1 MEHFE
6 KLLTGLMYNQFI
18 TIRIK
23 EPDQTQIMIIVAAV
37 ILIVGIVTF
46 IALSKDSIGEMFYLI
61 SCKNVVLNE
70 FKATQ
75 YKL

>member
-18 TIRIK
+18 TIRIDGLRGVSTYTLCFSNGK
-23 EPDQTQIMIIVAAV
+23 SDRVSKNLYSETK
-37 ILIVGIVTF
+37 VGET
-46 IALSKDSIGEMFYLI
+46 FYLI